1 VPKRTKR
8 VRPAATNG
16 AVNVSKLTER
26 MFADGDKLNDIRLAC
41 GHLRRVAQ
49 PGPMHLQ
56 KFIERV
62 FAIAGVG
69 QEAATAD
76 AGAAQS

>member
-1 VPKRTKR
+1 
-8 VRPAATNG
+8 
-16 AVNVSKLTER
+16 

-41 GHLRRVAQ
+41 GHLKRIGQ
-49 PGPMHLQ
+49 PGPAHLQ

-69 QEAATAD
+69 QEAQAA
-76 AGAAQS
+76 AEEGAQS